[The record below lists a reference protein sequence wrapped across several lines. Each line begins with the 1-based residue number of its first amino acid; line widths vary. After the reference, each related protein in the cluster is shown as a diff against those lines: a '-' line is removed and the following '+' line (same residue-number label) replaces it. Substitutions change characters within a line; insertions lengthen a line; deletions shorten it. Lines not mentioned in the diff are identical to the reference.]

1 MTAGAA
7 GSSTAGG
14 GTGGAA
20 ATGGAKLPSAAAS
33 SAARG
38 DVACDPVIPAK
49 GSVGV
54 GCAVGG
60 SAATELVSC
69 VVNDVTE
76 PLGGRD
82 AVRAEATGADT
93 GGAAMA
99 GGRDTDLGAASMSPM
114 PANGSLGA
122 IIVGGG
128 GVGSAAAASGK
139 SGDVAGGGVA
149 PNELDGGGGG
159 GVRCCTGGGA
169 DAPATAAITPDAA
182 SEM

>member
-1 MTAGAA
+1 MP
-7 GSSTAGG
+7 
-14 GTGGAA
+14 GAA
-20 ATGGAKLPSAAAS
+20 ATGGARLPSAAAS

-60 SAATELVSC
+60 STATELVSC
-69 VVNDVTE
+69 VVNDVIE

-82 AVRAEATGADT
+82 AVRGAEAAGADA

-99 GGRDTDLGAASMSPM
+99 GGRDTDLGAASKSPM
-114 PANGSLGA
+114 PANGSPAPGA

-128 GVGSAAAASGK
+128 GVGSAAAASGG